1 MDKKYD
7 EFGQRMT
14 DCCGAFATFGGD
26 VTIQNLD
33 SVKLTCTSCGQ
44 PVSQGEGDQTEFLP
58 GVTREEWL
66 AAALHLKLN
75 VGKSKTL
82 TGKLHR

>member
-14 DCCGAFATFGGD
+14 DCCGAFATFGDD

-33 SVKLTCTSCGQ
+33 SVKLTCTSC
-44 PVSQGEGDQTEFLP
+44 SQHVGKGEGDQTEFLP
-58 GVTREEWL
+58 GVTRQEWL
-66 AAALHLKLN
+66 ADMLLSKLKE
-75 VGKSKTL
+75 GP
-82 TGKLHR
+82 R

>member
-33 SVKLTCTSCGQ
+33 SVQLTCTSCGQ
-44 PVSQGEGDQTEFLP
+44 PVRQGEGDQTEVLP

-66 AAALHLKLN
+66 AALILSGTLRLKL
-75 VGKSKTL
+75 KE
-82 TGKLHR
+82 

>member
-66 AAALHLKLN
+66 ATALHLKLN
-75 VGKSKTL
+75 SDA
-82 TGKLHR
+82 

>member
-14 DCCGAFATFGGD
+14 DCCGAFATFGDD

-33 SVKLTCTSCGQ
+33 SVKLTCTSCNQHVGK
-44 PVSQGEGDQTEFLP
+44 GEGDQTEFRP
-58 GVTREEWL
+58 GVTRDEWL
-66 AAALHLKLN
+66 RLVKESAIAERERKQG
-75 VGKSKTL
+75 GKQ
-82 TGKLHR
+82 